1 MLICSTFSCLHVYD
15 FNSNKHKATVRDV
28 SWHPYLPAI
37 ATASWDGS
45 CRLYDYQR
53 PAKAA
58 ATTTAAGAAAAA
70 GQFSF
75 VVVAGP
81 PSDSDSD

>member
-1 MLICSTFSCLHVYD
+1 
-15 FNSNKHKATVRDV
+15 VRDV

-53 PAKAA
+53 PAIAA
-58 ATTTAAGAAAAA
+58 ATRTAAASTATAP
-70 GQFSF
+70 GQLGF
-75 VVVAGP
+75 VLVVGP
-81 PSDSDSD
+81 PSESDSD